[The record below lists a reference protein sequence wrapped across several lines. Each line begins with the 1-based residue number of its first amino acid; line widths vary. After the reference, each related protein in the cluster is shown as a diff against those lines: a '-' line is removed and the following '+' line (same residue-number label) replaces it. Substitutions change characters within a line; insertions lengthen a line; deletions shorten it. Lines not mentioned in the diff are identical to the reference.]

1 MFRRKQTVRETYD
14 AAKMEPA
21 LRCSICTGE
30 RVAGFVERATGR
42 FHDVALI
49 TSDRALQEFRERYGI
64 EGELRKIY

>member
-1 MFRRKQTVRETYD
+1 MQHLHGG
-14 AAKMEPA
+14 A
-21 LRCSICTGE
+21 GG
-30 RVAGFVERATGR
+30 GFVERATGR